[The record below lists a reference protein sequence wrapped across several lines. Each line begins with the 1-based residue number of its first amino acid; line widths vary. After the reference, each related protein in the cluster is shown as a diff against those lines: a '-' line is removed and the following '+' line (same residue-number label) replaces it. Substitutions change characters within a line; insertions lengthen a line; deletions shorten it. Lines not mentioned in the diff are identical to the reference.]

1 MKYLYKK
8 ILREIAQMFV
18 MAREKK
24 ELILKKKNYAVLLLN
39 IMVLAMINVHQKQK

>member
-18 MAREKK
+18 MAQ
-24 ELILKKKNYAVLLLN
+24 LILKKKNYAVLLLN